1 MTGGVSCTRPVHTCV
16 GEARCVCVCHW
27 CRMKGLVWVV
37 PMVTRCDGLMLL
49 EWENPGVASSIRN
62 VRFNV
67 LLFTIMVRMSRDM
80 IQL

>member
-1 MTGGVSCTRPVHTCV
+1 MKGGVSCTRPVHTCV

-27 CRMKGLVWVV
+27 FRMKGLVWVV
-37 PMVTRCDGLMLL
+37 SVVTRCVRLTLL
-49 EWENPGVASSIRN
+49 EWENRVASLIRN

-67 LLFTIMVRMSRDM
+67 LLFTITVRMSRDI